1 MPNPWSETDDAT
13 LQALHDEGLSLNA
26 TAKRMDRPTSTVA
39 RAARRLGISW
49 DRTRTEAAIR
59 ARVTDARAR
68 RAALHAAQLDLLA
81 DAQTYA
87 RTVLGGGGY
96 RVVRRREGGAE
107 IAHDVEAGAP
117 ILQDVT
123 EAGRA
128 LKELGI
134 AEKNLAPTD
143 DASTAEAGKSLVGN
157 LMDALRSAPRA

>member
-13 LQALHDEGLSLNA
+13 LKALHTEGLSLNA
-26 TAKRMDRPTSTVA
+26 AAKRMDRPTSTVA

-68 RAALHAAQLDLLA
+68 RAALHDTQLELLA

-87 RTVLGGGGY
+87 RTVLDGGGY
-96 RVVRRREGGAE
+96 RVVRKGEGGAE
-107 IAHDVEAGAP
+107 VAEIVETGKP

-134 AEKNLAPTD
+134 AEKNLTPKD
-143 DASTAEAGKSLVGN
+143 DVATAEVGKSLVGS
-157 LMDALRSAPRA
+157 LMDSLRTQR